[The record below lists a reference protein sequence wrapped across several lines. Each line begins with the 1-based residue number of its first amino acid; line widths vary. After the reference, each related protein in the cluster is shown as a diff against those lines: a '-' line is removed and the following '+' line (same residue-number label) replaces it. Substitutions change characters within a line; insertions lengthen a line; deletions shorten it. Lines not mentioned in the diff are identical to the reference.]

1 MSTITALNVRL
12 GMDASNFAQG
22 ADLARAEVN
31 KVARVLRQSEPPAE
45 KFKKDLD
52 LLNRAFSESGKSSKE
67 YANALEFLRK
77 KHGQMEPSVKKASG
91 SLGQLKDSMLSAVPG
106 GGMLANAFQ
115 GPAGAA
121 LALGAAAAVAWRNMM
136 IAAQRIDETAKA
148 AKSLGIAYG
157 DLVAIQMLAGESA
170 GIDPATVNR
179 GIGQFTRKLA
189 EARVNGGA
197 LAETMKAIG
206 LDATELAG
214 MDTAEAF
221 RQVSDAIAN
230 IPDKAEQIR
239 VTTMLL
245 GEEGAKMVEVFRQG
259 GGAIDA
265 MNKEAERLGTIL
277 SDQSVKDVETM
288 NDAFGRV
295 NMSIEGIWNQML
307 ADLAPTLTEVAKLA
321 SDFFVMV
328 RKASEASKMLSPAL
342 MVAAPV
348 VQKMVD
354 GFRAII
360 ALAND
365 IIAVF
370 TSMKDVLSGGELNLE
385 FAESGRLLDELEAR
399 SNGTASAMEESTAAA
414 EALAIETQRAADAA
428 AKIEETFQKQVDD
441 LNIMNIELSGNA
453 DLAEEMRL
461 EAQGYNDAQIE
472 VLMTMRKQN
481 EEIRQRAAAER
492 EAAQEATKAAEA
504 MEREREKQA
513 ERAKKDA
520 QELEKAF
527 EMEVSSALAAAK
539 EFFAAERQKDQQMRD
554 EIAKGPSSIEAGSSE
569 AARFMADQ
577 VNAQIGAS
585 AIPERPSPGEK
596 EIADKTQELLVAQRE
611 ANTQQTEELE
621 TMKQLLV
628 QFKENGFKRIR

>member
-106 GGMLANAFQ
+106 GGMLANALQ

-277 SDQSVKDVETM
+277 SDQSVKDVEAM

>member
-1 MSTITALNVRL
+1 
-12 GMDASNFAQG
+12 
-22 ADLARAEVN
+22 
-31 KVARVLRQSEPPAE
+31 
-45 KFKKDLD
+45 
-52 LLNRAFSESGKSSKE
+52 
-67 YANALEFLRK
+67 
-77 KHGQMEPSVKKASG
+77 
-91 SLGQLKDSMLSAVPG
+91 
-106 GGMLANAFQ
+106 
-115 GPAGAA
+115 
-121 LALGAAAAVAWRNMM
+121 M
-136 IAAQRIDETAKA
+136 I
-148 AKSLGIAYG
+148 
-157 DLVAIQMLAGESA
+157 
-170 GIDPATVNR
+170 
-179 GIGQFTRKLA
+179 
-189 EARVNGGA
+189 
-197 LAETMKAIG
+197 
-206 LDATELAG
+206 
-214 MDTAEAF
+214 
-221 RQVSDAIAN
+221 
-230 IPDKAEQIR
+230 
-239 VTTMLL
+239 
-245 GEEGAKMVEVFRQG
+245 
-259 GGAIDA
+259 
-265 MNKEAERLGTIL
+265 
-277 SDQSVKDVETM
+277 
-288 NDAFGRV
+288 
-295 NMSIEGIWNQML
+295 
-307 ADLAPTLTEVAKLA
+307 
-321 SDFFVMV
+321 

-342 MVAAPV
+342 MVAAPI

-399 SNGTASAMEESTAAA
+399 SNGTADAIAESTAAA

-428 AKIEETFQKQVDD
+428 AKIEESFQKQVDE

-481 EEIRQRAAAER
+481 EEIRERAAAER

-504 MEREREKQA
+504 MAREREKQA
-513 ERAKKDA
+513 EKAKKEA
-520 QELEKAF
+520 AELEKAF

-596 EIADKTQELLVAQRE
+596 EIADKAEALLIAQRE
-611 ANTQQTEELE
+611 ANAQQTEELE

>member
-106 GGMLANAFQ
+106 GGMLANALK

-121 LALGAAAAVAWRNMM
+121 LALAAAAAVAWRNMM

-148 AKSLGIAYG
+148 AKSLGLAYE
-157 DLVAIQMLAGESA
+157 DLVSIQMLAAESA
-170 GIDPATVNR
+170 GMDSATVNR
-179 GIGQFTRKLA
+179 GIGQFARKLA

-221 RQVSDAIAN
+221 RQVSDAISG

-277 SDQSVKDVETM
+277 SDQSVKDVEAM

-321 SDFFVMV
+321 SDFFVMI

-342 MVAAPV
+342 MVAAPI

-399 SNGTASAMEESTAAA
+399 SNGTADAIAESTAAA

-428 AKIEETFQKQVDD
+428 AKIEESFQKQVDE

-481 EEIRQRAAAER
+481 EEIRERAAAER

-504 MEREREKQA
+504 MAREREKQA
-513 ERAKKDA
+513 EKAKKEA
-520 QELEKAF
+520 AELEKAF

-596 EIADKTQELLVAQRE
+596 EIADKAEALLIAQRE
-611 ANTQQTEELE
+611 ANAQQTEELE